1 MTGHVAII
9 GFGAIAQE
17 LIAILCAQDGGAPGA
32 ISILVREGREKV
44 ARTRAQEII
53 AGRCSVEVMSDLA
66 GLLAGRPDVL
76 VECAG
81 HGAVQSFGAV
91 VLAAGTDMIVAS
103 VGALADA
110 ALEAELRAAAAGS
123 GAQLTL
129 PAGAIGGVDVLAAA
143 RLAGIA
149 DVTYTGRKPPE
160 AWRGTPAEAAIDL
173 GNLAIETVFF
183 EGSAREAASAYP
195 KNANVA
201 ATLALAGL
209 GMDATR
215 VRLVADPGAQANSH
229 EFSVRSNAVDFSMTL
244 TAKPS
249 PLNPKTSASTVYSI
263 ARAVLNR
270 SQAIVI

>member
-32 ISILVREGREKV
+32 ISILVREGREE
-44 ARTRAQEII
+44 ATRAGAQEII

-66 GLLAGRPDVL
+66 ELLAGRPDVV

-110 ALEAELRAAAAGS
+110 ALEADLRAAAGRG

-129 PAGAIGGVDVLAAA
+129 LAGAIGGIDVLAAA

-270 SQAIVI
+270 SEAIVI

>member
-32 ISILVREGREKV
+32 ISILVREGREDA
-44 ARTRAQEII
+44 ARARAQEII

-229 EFSVRSNAVDFSMTL
+229 EFSVRSNAVDFSMSL

>member
-32 ISILVREGREKV
+32 ISILVREGREE
-44 ARTRAQEII
+44 ATRARAREII

-66 GLLAGRPDVL
+66 ELLAGRPDVV

-81 HGAVQSFGAV
+81 HGVVQNFGAD
-91 VLAAGTDMIVAS
+91 VLAAGIDMIVAS

-110 ALEAELRAAAAGS
+110 ALETDLRAAAITG
-123 GAQLTL
+123 GAQLIL

-201 ATLALAGL
+201 ATLVLAGL

-270 SQAIVI
+270 SEAIVI